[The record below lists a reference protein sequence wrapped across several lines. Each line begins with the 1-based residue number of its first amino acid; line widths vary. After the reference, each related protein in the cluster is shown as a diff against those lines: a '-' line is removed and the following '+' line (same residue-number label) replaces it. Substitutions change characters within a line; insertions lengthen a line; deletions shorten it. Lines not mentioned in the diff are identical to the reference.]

1 MPNEKNLIPF
11 TSDQSR
17 DEAVK
22 NGAKGGK
29 ASGKSRRRKKSM
41 KQVMDMLLSLP
52 ANTPADWEMLIDMG
66 INVDEI
72 DEDLVNNLLVVN
84 AALLKKAKTGDVNS
98 IKELRN
104 IIRDNVF
111 ENHKIKLDNAYL
123 DIERKKAE
131 PPKSDGSE
139 YKGIPANMVAP
150 SFSSVLFDIEGKE
163 HSEYVFP
170 GGRGSTKSSFVSLN
184 VIDLLM
190 KNEDMHACI
199 FRQVA
204 DTLRSSVY

>member
-72 DEDLVNNLLVVN
+72 DENLVNNLLVVN

-111 ENHKIKLDNAYL
+111 
-123 DIERKKAE
+123 
-131 PPKSDGSE
+131 
-139 YKGIPANMVAP
+139 
-150 SFSSVLFDIEGKE
+150 
-163 HSEYVFP
+163 
-170 GGRGSTKSSFVSLN
+170 
-184 VIDLLM
+184 
-190 KNEDMHACI
+190 
-199 FRQVA
+199 
-204 DTLRSSVY
+204 

>member
-1 MPNEKNLIPF
+1 
-11 TSDQSR
+11 
-17 DEAVK
+17 
-22 NGAKGGK
+22 
-29 ASGKSRRRKKSM
+29 M

-123 DIERKKAE
+123 DIERKRLNRQRVTVRNTKE
-131 PPKSDGSE
+131 SQLIWLHRRFRRCFLILRVKN
-139 YKGIPANMVAP
+139 IRNM
-150 SFSSVLFDIEGKE
+150 FSRRKRFNKIV
-163 HSEYVFP
+163 
-170 GGRGSTKSSFVSLN
+170 
-184 VIDLLM
+184 
-190 KNEDMHACI
+190 
-199 FRQVA
+199 FRQ
-204 DTLRSSVY
+204 SECY